1 MQKLPIII
9 NSSENSSQLQQNQ
22 RPSSN
27 LNNSSKRRSSRK
39 LAQEAETNSTMDSYG
54 NTNIE
59 IKLSDSNAKLNSK
72 KFANNNSGNRDANNM
87 DVNLKN
93 QADLTDNDDIN
104 TPFTKDSDLAINEDN
119 IQVKTSK

>member
-39 LAQEAETNSTMDSYG
+39 LALEAETNSTMDSYG

>member
-1 MQKLPIII
+1 
-9 NSSENSSQLQQNQ
+9 
-22 RPSSN
+22 
-27 LNNSSKRRSSRK
+27 
-39 LAQEAETNSTMDSYG
+39 
-54 NTNIE
+54 
-59 IKLSDSNAKLNSK
+59 
-72 KFANNNSGNRDANNM
+72 M